1 MQAKNNG
8 GHRENHIAFES
19 TTAYLK
25 LLKNQTLEF
34 TGIVLKK
41 ECLEVTEAEAE
52 DQTTQCVQ
60 QFIQKEMNFLKLFN
74 VPFVT
79 TEERKTENKLENIMN
94 NIAKIQYQLISNKS
108 RDNKELLDKIAELK
122 NDFNTEFN
130 DSFGLK
136 I

>member
-1 MQAKNNG
+1 MQAKNKG
-8 GHRENHIAFES
+8 GHRESHIPFES

-25 LLKNQTLEF
+25 LLKNNTLEF
-34 TGIVLKK
+34 TEIVLKK

-60 QFIQKEMNFLKLFN
+60 KFIQKEIKFLELFN
-74 VPFVT
+74 VPFLT

-94 NIAKIQYQLISNKS
+94 NIAKIQYQLICNKS
-108 RDNKELLDKIAELK
+108 KENKELFDKIAELK